1 MAASNG
7 ERWLLP
13 VGIEELLPPEAAR
26 LETLRRALADL
37 YHRWGYDLVA
47 PPFIE
52 YLDSLLTGTGNDLDL
67 QTFKV
72 TDQLTGRL
80 MGVRAD
86 MTPQVARIDA
96 HHLAGEGPVR
106 LCYLGEV
113 LYTRPDDFAG
123 SRNPFQAGAELYG
136 HGGAE
141 SDIEVLTLL
150 LETLRLSRVDDVHVD
165 VGHVGIYRALARQAG
180 VDEAAERVLFD
191 TLQRKALP
199 ELDAFLA
206 ELEIPAASR
215 RMLDG
220 LVDLNGAAEEVL
232 AQARETL
239 AEGGPEVMA
248 ALDDLA
254 TVSRGVVERMPE
266 VSLYFDLA
274 ELRGYNYHTGIVF
287 AAFVPG
293 HGREIA
299 RGGRYDDIGRVF
311 GRARPATG
319 FSTDLKTL
327 ILLSRAESP
336 PATGGAIRAP
346 WTGDAGLHAH
356 ITYLRAGGE
365 RVIQEL
371 PGQAGTAAEA
381 GCDRELVQRAGE
393 WQVVPLSSPG

>member
-1 MAASNG
+1 MVAASL

-13 VGIEELLPPEAAR
+13 EGIEELLPPQAAG
-26 LETLRRALADL
+26 LELLRRALADL
-37 YHRWGYDLVA
+37 YRSWGYDLVA

-96 HHLAGEGPVR
+96 HHLEWEGPVR

-136 HGGAE
+136 HRGAE
-141 SDIEVLTLL
+141 SDVEVLCLL
-150 LETLRLSRVDDVHVD
+150 LETLRLAAVADVHLD
-165 VGHVGIYRALARQAG
+165 LGHVGIYRALARQAG
-180 VDEAAERVLFD
+180 LNAEQERTLFD

-206 ELEIPAASR
+206 ALRIPAESR
-215 RMLDG
+215 RMLDA
-220 LVDLNGAAEEVL
+220 LVELNGGVEVL
-232 AQARETL
+232 AEARRLL
-239 AEGGPEVMA
+239 AAGGDEVLRA
-248 ALDDLA
+248 IDDLEA
-254 TVSRGVVERMPE
+254 VNRGVTERIPGA
-266 VSLYFDLA
+266 SLYFDLA

-293 HGREIA
+293 HGQEVA

-319 FSTDLKTL
+319 FSADLKTL
-327 ILLSRAESP
+327 IRLSGADAAAWTSP
-336 PATGGAIRAP
+336 AIRAP
-346 WTGDAGLHAH
+346 WSSEGALLDKIGQ
-356 ITYLRAGGE
+356 LRAAGE

-371 PGQAGTAAEA
+371 PGQGGSAGEA
-381 GCDRELVQRAGE
+381 GCDRELVLKDGT
-393 WQVVPLSSPG
+393 WQVLPLTGGG